1 MQQVH
6 VCRGSHPLP
15 SAHPTPPAQE
25 REHGNDAFAL
35 RRYDA
40 AVAHYSRAL
49 ELCPTDAALW
59 SNRAAAYLAKG
70 W

>member
-1 MQQVH
+1 MRH
-6 VCRGSHPLP
+6 IAAFH
-15 SAHPTPPAQE
+15 PPARPQE
-25 REHGNDAFAL
+25 RENGNDAFAL

-40 AVAHYSRAL
+40 AVMHYTRAIG
-49 ELCPTDAALW
+49 LCSTDAALW